1 MAKNTI
7 ANLSK
12 PAFLA
17 AVAYMIMALV
27 ILLPFDLSRVDETQP
42 KKYVLTERLF
52 MLLLLVIPVGLSV
65 YSINCYVVGNCVT
78 WSYINAI
85 MVAVWVLMFVLAAV
99 MSSSIQS
106 PSSERIMAIS
116 KDFAFAY

>member
-1 MAKNTI
+1 MAKNQI

-12 PAFLA
+12 PAFIA

-27 ILLPFDLSRVDETQP
+27 ILLPFDLSKVDETQP
-42 KKYVLTERLF
+42 KGYVFTERLF
-52 MLLLLVIPVGLSV
+52 MLILLLIPVGLSV

-85 MVAVWVLMFVLAAV
+85 AVAIWVLMFVLAAV
-99 MSSSIQS
+99 MSSGVQRKTSRLTS
-106 PSSERIMAIS
+106 DSSE
-116 KDFAFAY
+116 DFAFA